1 MKKLN
6 KKSLLSNL
14 DSTFIQANII
24 IVVLLM
30 LTPFIYYQVFIESQY
45 GMLVKYIEANDSMT
59 AKDVVLY
66 AHEHGYDVAAGNL
79 ESIDVQGNSCTVKN
93 AKSQRANIQSSRKV
107 HVAFDGGC
115 DDVVISLNYVLLHD
129 FTNFYFLI
137 TIVMTM
143 VVIIGNTWNFHK
155 TKEKIRIAFTN
166 VNKEIEEIKLTA
178 SNDNYSKKESSFL
191 EFQQVID
198 DIDELNT
205 QINQYITERHTLVST
220 LNHELKSPINKVN
233 SLIQA
238 YNMQVPGYDDA
249 NEMVKV
255 IEEELETLINIVNF
269 SLDVFVK
276 TNIKEEKEMNI
287 NDLIFEILMRR
298 EEVFEVRGLTYN
310 YLENDQVVLINDIRV
325 IELVLS
331 NLIENISKYAKENS
345 EFKVE
350 VNKDEIVFSNQIS
363 NERNVGTQQEL
374 KLSMQLIKS
383 LGYDLEYAEH
393 DDFVVKI
400 ILK

>member
-66 AHEHGYDVAAGNL
+66 AYEHGYDVAAGNL
-79 ESIDVQGNSCTVKN
+79 ESIDVRGNSCTVKN

-310 YLENDQVVLINDIRV
+310 YLENEQVVLINDIRV

-363 NERNVGTQQEL
+363 NERNVGTQQGL

-400 ILK
+400 KLK

>member
-66 AHEHGYDVAAGNL
+66 AYEHGYDVATGNL
-79 ESIDVQGNSCTVKN
+79 ESIDVRGNSCTVKD

-249 NEMVKV
+249 DEMVKV

-310 YLENDQVVLINDIRV
+310 YLENHQVVLINDIRV

-363 NERNVGTQQEL
+363 NERNVGTQQGL

-400 ILK
+400 KLK

>member
-14 DSTFIQANII
+14 DETFIQANII

-45 GMLVKYIEANDSMT
+45 GILIRYIESNNQMT
-59 AKDVVLY
+59 AQEVIQY
-66 AHEHGYDVAAGNL
+66 SYEHGYDIAEGKEEAF
-79 ESIDVQGNSCTVKN
+79 DVQGNMCVVKKVN
-93 AKSQRANIQSSRKV
+93 SERSNIQSSRKIRV
-107 HVAFDGGC
+107 TFEDGC
-115 DDVVISLNYVLLHD
+115 DDVIISLNYVLLHD

-137 TIVMTM
+137 TIVMTL

-155 TKEKIRIAFTN
+155 TKEKIKDAFIS
-166 VNKEIEEIKLTA
+166 VNGEIEEIKLTA
-178 SNDNYSKKESSFL
+178 TNTEYSKKESTFL
-191 EFQQVID
+191 EFQKVID

-205 QINQYITERHTLVST
+205 QINQYISERHTLVST

-238 YNMQVPGYDDA
+238 YNMQIPGYD
-249 NEMVKV
+249 NIEEMVKIV
-255 IEEELETLINIVNF
+255 GEELENLINIVNF

-276 TNIKEEKEMNI
+276 TNIREERIINL

-298 EEVFEVRGLTYN
+298 EEAFELRNLTYKFV
-310 YLENDQVVLINDIRV
+310 ENDQVVIRNDVRI

-331 NLIENISKYAKENS
+331 NIIENISKYARESS
-345 EFKVE
+345 EFK
-350 VNKDEIVFSNQIS
+350 IVVTKNELEFSN
-363 NERNVGTQQEL
+363 EVAGKRNIGTQQGL
-374 KLSMQLIKS
+374 KLSMQLVKS
-383 LGYDLEYAEH
+383 LGYDLEFTESDKFY
-393 DDFVVKI
+393 VKI
-400 ILK
+400 KLK